1 MSFACKNNHSHSVRV
16 AAPGVF
22 PYNTA
27 PAPPATVAVSSRVIT
42 VNDYKRTMR

>member
-27 PAPPATVAVSSRVIT
+27 PAPPATAESRSRVFT
-42 VNDYKRTMR
+42 S